1 MSSEE
6 LPFVPRSAN
15 RELLKIVILARHGA
29 RAPKTLPPKLEH
41 HLDLWEDRLGHLTH
55 FGKSQKHA
63 LGCFIRQ
70 KYGNMLGL
78 ECNIDVEIT

>member
-1 MSSEE
+1 MSSEV
-6 LPFVPRSAN
+6 LTFLPRSEN
-15 RELLKIVILARHGA
+15 RQLLKIVILARHGA

-55 FGKSQKHA
+55 FGKNQKHA

-70 KYGNMLGL
+70 KYANILGL
-78 ECNIDVEIT
+78 ECNIDVKIT